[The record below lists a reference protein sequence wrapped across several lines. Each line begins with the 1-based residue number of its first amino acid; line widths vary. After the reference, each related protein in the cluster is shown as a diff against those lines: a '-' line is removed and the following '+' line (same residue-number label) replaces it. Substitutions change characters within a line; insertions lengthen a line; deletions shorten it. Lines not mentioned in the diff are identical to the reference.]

1 MKVLRF
7 LAVFLTVSVV
17 VTVAAITASFV
28 FWSFLPVQPGTVT
41 ALVTLFLVAPGI
53 GIAAG
58 IWMAI
63 KAGQQKPGGRFPGSD
78 HGDHAGRWLLAGLAA
93 LVGGF
98 AGYGACKAAIDLV
111 YTDRWSDPGS
121 APALLP
127 VAPPLAG
134 AGLAI
139 VLVMLV
145 ILPGILRA
153 KGRGG

>member
-63 KAGQQKPGGRFPGSD
+63 KAGQQKPGGRFPGS
-78 HGDHAGRWLLAGLAA
+78 
-93 LVGGF
+93 
-98 AGYGACKAAIDLV
+98 
-111 YTDRWSDPGS
+111 
-121 APALLP
+121 APAWLP

-145 ILPGILRA
+145 ILPGTPRA